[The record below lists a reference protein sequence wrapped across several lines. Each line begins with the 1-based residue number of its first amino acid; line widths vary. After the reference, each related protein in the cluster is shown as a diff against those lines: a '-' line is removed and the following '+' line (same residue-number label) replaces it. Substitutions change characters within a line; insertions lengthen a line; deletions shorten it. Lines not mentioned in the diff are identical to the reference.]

1 MVRKIFISSVQR
13 ELSAERKAIV
23 DLVSDNPQLARFF
36 STFAFEFDVPASD
49 KRTDEVYLAE
59 LAVSDLYVGIIG
71 SDYGGLTSDGVS
83 ATESEYDE
91 ATRLGIPRFIF
102 VKGSSDK
109 MRDPRERNFLRK
121 VSPGLIRV
129 RFENTEELLA
139 ALTESLDRYLA
150 ENKVAYAGLTY
161 EEEPV
166 GKWEEL
172 DEDKIR
178 WFIRTAR
185 EKRGFPFPVD
195 APVEKVLKHLKMVT
209 DGVPNRAAML
219 CFGKDAHLYATSPGV
234 KCILWYGKERRK
246 PAGSYKWFEGNL
258 FEVSDK
264 AIEFIKEKLDLRI
277 GGHTLGAQS
286 DDTFEIDEKVVAEMV
301 NNGIAHRDYTSS
313 ATVQVEL
320 FRDRLT
326 VFSPGPMHR
335 DMRFEM
341 LAEDHQSYATNPII
355 AHALFYVKYIEEI
368 GSGTVDMFDLCKA
381 TGLRPP
387 TFDIDARH
395 FTVTV
400 YRPEFDEHGNR
411 IPATG
416 EEVGVKT
423 AEVGVK
429 NPEVKVKGGEVKV
442 KTITNGSEPI
452 TNLVEVGPKPQEVGP
467 YPEQIGQK
475 AITKAKEPITN
486 IAEPITKT
494 QEPITIC
501 WCPENE
507 NALSGSRKDL
517 RERAKVIWEHLV
529 KNPNLTVRELS
540 LMLRYSLAATQG
552 AINALKEC
560 GLLVKIG
567 QTKGS
572 KWIVKT
578 LASDT
583 EVIG

>member
-1 MVRKIFISSVQR
+1 MVRRIFISSVQR

-23 DLVSDNPQLARFF
+23 DLVSGNPQLARFF
-36 STFAFEFDVPASD
+36 STFAFEFDVPAAD

-71 SDYGGLTSDGVS
+71 NEYGGVTPDGVS

-91 ATRLGIPRFIF
+91 ATRLGIPRFLF

-109 MRDPRERNFLRK
+109 VRDPRERNFLHK

-129 RFENTEELLA
+129 RFESTEELLA

-178 WFIRTAR
+178 WFVRTAR
-185 EKRGFPFPVD
+185 EKRGFPFPAD
-195 APVEKVLKHLKMVT
+195 APVEKVLTHLKMVT

-219 CFGKDAHLYATSPGV
+219 CFGRNAHLYATSPGV
-234 KCILWYGKERRK
+234 KCVLWYGKERRK

-264 AIEFIKEKLDLRI
+264 AIEFIKEKLNLRI

-286 DDTFEIDEKVVAEMV
+286 DDTFEIDEKIVAEMI
-301 NNGIAHRDYTSS
+301 NNGIAHRDYASS

-320 FRDRLT
+320 FKDRLT

-335 DMRFEM
+335 DMKYE
-341 LAEDHQSYATNPII
+341 LLSEDHQSYATNPII
-355 AHALFYVKYIEEI
+355 AHALFYVKYIEEL

-387 TFDIDARH
+387 IFDIDARH

-400 YRPEFDEHGNR
+400 YRPEFDEQGNR
-411 IPATG
+411 IPATVEVRVKA
-416 EEVGVKT
+416 EEVGVENPK
-423 AEVGVK
+423 VGVK
-429 NPEVKVKGGEVKV
+429 DAEGKV
-442 KTITNGSEPI
+442 KTITKAKKPI
-452 TNLVEVGPKPQEVGP
+452 TN
-467 YPEQIGQK
+467 
-475 AITKAKEPITN
+475 T
-486 IAEPITKT
+486 AEPITKT
-494 QEPITIC
+494 QEPITIR
-501 WCPENE
+501 WCLENE
-507 NALSGSRKDL
+507 KALSGSRKDL
-517 RERAKVIWEHLV
+517 RERAKVIWENLV
-529 KNPNLTVRELS
+529 KNPDLTVRELS

-572 KWIVKT
+572 KWVVKS
-578 LASDT
+578 LAKD
-583 EVIG
+583 EGVIG

>member
-1 MVRKIFISSVQR
+1 MAYRIFISSVQR
-13 ELSAERKAIV
+13 EFAKERKAV
-23 DLVSDNPQLARFF
+23 CALVSGNPQLARFF
-36 STFAFEFDVPASD
+36 STFAFEFDVPAAD

-59 LAVSDLYVGIIG
+59 LAVSDLYVAIIG
-71 SDYGGLTSDGVS
+71 DEYGGTTADGVS

-91 ATRLGIPRFIF
+91 ATRLGIPRFVF
-102 VKGSSDK
+102 VKGSSDNG
-109 MRDPRERNFLRK
+109 RDPRELAFLRK

-129 RFENTEELLA
+129 RFESEEKLLA
-139 ALTESLDRYLA
+139 ATTESLDRFLA
-150 ENKVAYAGLTY
+150 ENKVAYSGLTY

-166 GKWEEL
+166 GKWEDL
-172 DEDKIR
+172 DGSKIR
-178 WFIRTAR
+178 WFVKTAR

-195 APVEKVLKHLKMVT
+195 APVEKVLKHLRMVT

-286 DDTFEIDEKVVAEMV
+286 DDTFEIDEKVVAEMI

-335 DMRFEM
+335 DMKFEM
-341 LAEDHQSYATNPII
+341 LSEDHQSYATNPII

-368 GSGTVDMFDLCKA
+368 GSGTVDMFDLCKT

-387 TFDIDARH
+387 EFDIDARH

-411 IPATG
+411 ISASG
-416 EEVGVKT
+416 EEVRVKAAEVGVKNPEVGVKT
-423 AEVGVK
+423 AEVG
-429 NPEVKVKGGEVKV
+429 
-442 KTITNGSEPI
+442 
-452 TNLVEVGPKPQEVGP
+452 P
-467 YPEQIGQK
+467 YPEQIGPK
-475 AITKAKEPITN
+475 AITKARKAITN
-486 IAEPITKT
+486 TAEPITIT
-494 QEPITIC
+494 HEPITIS

-507 NALSGSRKDL
+507 KALSGSRKDL
-517 RERAKVIWEHLV
+517 RERAKVIWEHLAE
-529 KNPNLTVRELS
+529 NPDLTVRELS
-540 LMLRYSLAATQG
+540 FRLRYSLAATQG

-572 KWIVKT
+572 KWVVKT
-578 LASDT
+578 LAGDS
-583 EVIG
+583 EVTP

>member
-1 MVRKIFISSVQR
+1 M
-13 ELSAERKAIV
+13 

-71 SDYGGLTSDGVS
+71 NDYGGLTSDGVS

-109 MRDPRERNFLRK
+109 MRDPYERNFLRK

-178 WFIRTAR
+178 WFVRTAR

-387 TFDIDARH
+387 AFDIDARH

-416 EEVGVKT
+416 EEVRVKDAEVGVKT
-423 AEVGVK
+423 AEVSTKPQEVGVK
-429 NPEVKVKGGEVKV
+429 ATEA
-442 KTITNGSEPI
+442 S
-452 TNLVEVGPKPQEVGP
+452 PKPQEVGP

-475 AITKAKEPITN
+475 AITKTKEPITN

-529 KNPNLTVRELS
+529 KNPDLTVRELS

>member
-1 MVRKIFISSVQR
+1 M
-13 ELSAERKAIV
+13 

-36 STFAFEFDVPASD
+36 PTFAFEFDVPASD

-71 SDYGGLTSDGVS
+71 NDYGGLTSDGVS

-109 MRDPRERNFLRK
+109 IRDPRERNFLRK

-178 WFIRTAR
+178 WFVRTAR

-264 AIEFIKEKLDLRI
+264 VIEFIKEKLDLRI

-341 LAEDHQSYATNPII
+341 LAEAHQSYATNPII

-387 TFDIDARH
+387 VFDIDARH

-411 IPATG
+411 IPVTG
-416 EEVGVKT
+416 EEVGVKDAEVGVKT
-423 AEVGVK
+423 AEVRTK
-429 NPEVKVKGGEVKV
+429 AQ
-442 KTITNGSEPI
+442 
-452 TNLVEVGPKPQEVGP
+452 EVGVYPEQNGPKATEVGP

-529 KNPNLTVRELS
+529 KNPDLTVRELS

>member
-1 MVRKIFISSVQR
+1 MWI
-13 ELSAERKAIV
+13 LY
-23 DLVSDNPQLARFF
+23 PQLTRFF

-71 SDYGGLTSDGVS
+71 NDYGGLTSDGVS

-150 ENKVAYAGLTY
+150 ENKVAYAGFTY

-178 WFIRTAR
+178 WFVRTAR

-341 LAEDHQSYATNPII
+341 LAEAHQSYATNPII

-381 TGLRPP
+381 MDLRPP
-387 TFDIDARH
+387 VFDIDA
-395 FTVTV
+395 
-400 YRPEFDEHGNR
+400 
-411 IPATG
+411 

-429 NPEVKVKGGEVKV
+429 
-442 KTITNGSEPI
+442 T
-452 TNLVEVGPKPQEVGP
+452 VEVSTKQQEVGVYPEQIGPKATEVGP

-529 KNPNLTVRELS
+529 KNPDLTVRELS

>member
-1 MVRKIFISSVQR
+1 M
-13 ELSAERKAIV
+13 

-36 STFAFEFDVPASD
+36 STFAFKFDVPASD

-71 SDYGGLTSDGVS
+71 NDYGGLTSDGVS

-150 ENKVAYAGLTY
+150 ENKVVYAGLTY

-178 WFIRTAR
+178 WFVRTAR

-341 LAEDHQSYATNPII
+341 LAEAHQSYATNPII

-387 TFDIDARH
+387 AFDIDARH

-416 EEVGVKT
+416 EEVSTKPQ
-423 AEVGVK
+423 EVGVK
-429 NPEVKVKGGEVKV
+429 ATEA
-442 KTITNGSEPI
+442 S
-452 TNLVEVGPKPQEVGP
+452 PKPQEVGP

-529 KNPNLTVRELS
+529 KNPDLTVRELS

>member
-1 MVRKIFISSVQR
+1 M
-13 ELSAERKAIV
+13 

-71 SDYGGLTSDGVS
+71 NDYGGLTSDGVS

-121 VSPGLIRV
+121 VSPGVIRV

-150 ENKVAYAGLTY
+150 ENKVAYAGFTY

-178 WFIRTAR
+178 WFVRTAR

-326 VFSPGPMHR
+326 VFSPRPMHR

-387 TFDIDARH
+387 AFDIDARH

-416 EEVGVKT
+416 EEVGVNT

-429 NPEVKVKGGEVKV
+429 
-442 KTITNGSEPI
+442 T
-452 TNLVEVGPKPQEVGP
+452 VEVSTKPQEVGVKATKASPKPQEVGP

-529 KNPNLTVRELS
+529 KNPDLTVRELS

>member
-1 MVRKIFISSVQR
+1 M
-13 ELSAERKAIV
+13 

-71 SDYGGLTSDGVS
+71 NDYGGLTSDGVS

-150 ENKVAYAGLTY
+150 ENKVAYAGFTY

-178 WFIRTAR
+178 WFVRTAR

-219 CFGKDAHLYATSPGV
+219 CFGKNAHLYATSPGV

-416 EEVGVKT
+416 EEVSVKT

-429 NPEVKVKGGEVKV
+429 TLEVSTK
-442 KTITNGSEPI
+442 PQ
-452 TNLVEVGPKPQEVGP
+452 EVGVKATEASPKPQEVGP

-529 KNPNLTVRELS
+529 KNPDLTVRELS

>member
-1 MVRKIFISSVQR
+1 M
-13 ELSAERKAIV
+13 

-71 SDYGGLTSDGVS
+71 NDYGGLTSDGVS

-150 ENKVAYAGLTY
+150 ENKVVYAGLTY

-178 WFIRTAR
+178 WFVRTAR

-429 NPEVKVKGGEVKV
+429 TTEA
-442 KTITNGSEPI
+442 S
-452 TNLVEVGPKPQEVGP
+452 PKPQEVGP

-529 KNPNLTVRELS
+529 KNPDLTVRELS

>member
-1 MVRKIFISSVQR
+1 MVRRIFISSVQR

-23 DLVSDNPQLARFF
+23 DLVSGNPQLARFF
-36 STFAFEFDVPASD
+36 STFAFEFDVPAAD

-71 SDYGGLTSDGVS
+71 NEYGGVTPDGVS

-91 ATRLGIPRFIF
+91 ATRLGIPRFLF

-109 MRDPRERNFLRK
+109 VRDPRERNFLHK

-129 RFENTEELLA
+129 RFESTEELLA

-178 WFIRTAR
+178 WFVRTAR
-185 EKRGFPFPVD
+185 EKRGFPSPAD
-195 APVEKVLKHLKMVT
+195 APVGKVLTHLKMVT

-219 CFGKDAHLYATSPGV
+219 CFGRNAHLYATSPGV
-234 KCILWYGKERRK
+234 KCVLWYGKERRK

-264 AIEFIKEKLDLRI
+264 AIEFIKEKLNLRI

-286 DDTFEIDEKVVAEMV
+286 DDTFEIDEKIVAEMI
-301 NNGIAHRDYTSS
+301 NNGIAHRDYASS

-320 FRDRLT
+320 FKDRLT

-335 DMRFEM
+335 DMKYE
-341 LAEDHQSYATNPII
+341 LLSEDHQSYATNPII
-355 AHALFYVKYIEEI
+355 AHALFYVKYIEEL

-387 TFDIDARH
+387 IFDIDARH

-400 YRPEFDEHGNR
+400 YRPEFDEQGNR
-411 IPATG
+411 IPATI
-416 EEVGVKT
+416 EEVRVKAAEVSTKT
-423 AEVGVK
+423 AEVS
-429 NPEVKVKGGEVKV
+429 
-442 KTITNGSEPI
+442 T
-452 TNLVEVGPKPQEVGP
+452 KPQEVGP
-467 YPEQIGQK
+467 YPEQIGPK
-475 AITKAKEPITN
+475 KSEVGVESPKVGVESPKVGVESPEVGVESPKVGVESPEVDVEIDFDTLLAANRKGFRVTCR
-486 IAEPITKT
+486 
-494 QEPITIC
+494 TI
-501 WCPENE
+501 WQTLE
-507 NALSGSRKDL
+507 A
-517 RERAKVIWEHLV
+517 
-529 KNPNLTVRELS
+529 NPNLTQMEL
-540 LMLRYSLAATQG
+540 ATALKMPASSVQS
-552 AINALKEC
+552 ACNALKEV
-560 GLLVKIG
+560 GLLKREGARKNGKWVTCKV
-567 QTKGS
+567 S
-572 KWIVKT
+572 KR
-578 LASDT
+578 
-583 EVIG
+583 

>member
-1 MVRKIFISSVQR
+1 M
-13 ELSAERKAIV
+13 

-71 SDYGGLTSDGVS
+71 NDYGGLTSDGVS

-129 RFENTEELLA
+129 RFKNTEELLA

-178 WFIRTAR
+178 WFVRTAR

-264 AIEFIKEKLDLRI
+264 TIEFIKEKLDLRI

-381 TGLRPP
+381 MDLRPP
-387 TFDIDARH
+387 VFDIDARH

-416 EEVGVKT
+416 EAVGVKT

-429 NPEVKVKGGEVKV
+429 MAEVSPKPQEVGV
-442 KTITNGSEPI
+442 KTTEAS
-452 TNLVEVGPKPQEVGP
+452 PKPQEVGP

-529 KNPNLTVRELS
+529 KNPDLTVRELS

>member
-23 DLVSDNPQLARFF
+23 DLVSGNPQLARFF

-71 SDYGGLTSDGVS
+71 NDYGGLTSDGVS
-83 ATESEYDE
+83 ATESECDE

-150 ENKVAYAGLTY
+150 ENKVVYAGLTY

-178 WFIRTAR
+178 WFVRTAR

-264 AIEFIKEKLDLRI
+264 TIEFIKEKLDLRI

-341 LAEDHQSYATNPII
+341 LAEAHQSYATNPII

-381 TGLRPP
+381 MDLRPP
-387 TFDIDARH
+387 VFDIDARH

-416 EEVGVKT
+416 EEVNTKPQ
-423 AEVGVK
+423 EVGVK
-429 NPEVKVKGGEVKV
+429 ATEA
-442 KTITNGSEPI
+442 S
-452 TNLVEVGPKPQEVGP
+452 PKPQEVGP

-475 AITKAKEPITN
+475 AITKAKEPITNIAEPITKTQEPITN

-529 KNPNLTVRELS
+529 KNPDLTVRELS

>member
-1 MVRKIFISSVQR
+1 MVRRIFISSVQR

-23 DLVSDNPQLARFF
+23 DLVSGNPQLARFF
-36 STFAFEFDVPASD
+36 STFAFEFDVPAAD

-71 SDYGGLTSDGVS
+71 NEYGGVTPDGVS

-91 ATRLGIPRFIF
+91 ATRLGIPRFLF
-102 VKGSSDK
+102 VKGSADK
-109 MRDPRERNFLRK
+109 VRDPRERNFLHK

-129 RFENTEELLA
+129 RFESTAELLA

-178 WFIRTAR
+178 WFVRTAR
-185 EKRGFPFPVD
+185 EKRGFPFPAD
-195 APVEKVLKHLKMVT
+195 APVEKVLTHLKMVT

-219 CFGKDAHLYATSPGV
+219 CFGRNAHLYATSPGV
-234 KCILWYGKERRK
+234 KCVLWYGKERRK

-264 AIEFIKEKLDLRI
+264 AIEFIKEKLNLRI
-277 GGHTLGAQS
+277 GGQTLGAQS
-286 DDTFEIDEKVVAEMV
+286 DDTFEIDEKIVAEMI
-301 NNGIAHRDYTSS
+301 NNGIAHRDYASS

-320 FRDRLT
+320 FKDRLT

-335 DMRFEM
+335 DMKYE
-341 LAEDHQSYATNPII
+341 LLSEDHQSYATNPII
-355 AHALFYVKYIEEI
+355 AHALFYVKYIEEL

-387 TFDIDARH
+387 IFDIDARH

-400 YRPEFDEHGNR
+400 YRPEFDEQGNR
-411 IPATG
+411 IPAAVD
-416 EEVGVKT
+416 EVKVKAAEVRVKI

-429 NPEVKVKGGEVKV
+429 NPEVKANGGEVKV
-442 KTITNGSEPI
+442 KTITNSLVPI

-467 YPEQIGQK
+467 YPEQITPK
-475 AITKAKEPITN
+475 PDFE
-486 IAEPITKT
+486 IAMK
-494 QEPITIC
+494 
-501 WCPENE
+501 
-507 NALSGSRKDL
+507 GYRKDL
-517 RERAKVIWEHLV
+517 RETCGRIWSCLAA
-529 KNPNLTVRELS
+529 NINLTQREIAVQLQISESSVLS
-540 LMLRYSLAATQG
+540 AM
-552 AINALKEC
+552 NALQEV
-560 GLLVKIG
+560 GLLKREG
-567 QTKGS
+567 YGKGR
-572 KWIVKT
+572 KWIVKSSIEESKVD
-578 LASDT
+578 A
-583 EVIG
+583 

>member
-71 SDYGGLTSDGVS
+71 NDYGGLTSDGVS

-178 WFIRTAR
+178 WFVRTAR

-381 TGLRPP
+381 MDLRPP
-387 TFDIDARH
+387 VFDIDARH

-429 NPEVKVKGGEVKV
+429 TVEVSV
-442 KTITNGSEPI
+442 KTA
-452 TNLVEVGPKPQEVGP
+452 EVSTKPQEVGP

-529 KNPNLTVRELS
+529 KNPDLTVRELL

-578 LASDT
+578 LASDA

>member
-1 MVRKIFISSVQR
+1 M
-13 ELSAERKAIV
+13 

-71 SDYGGLTSDGVS
+71 NDYGGLTSDGVS

-178 WFIRTAR
+178 WFVRTAR

-387 TFDIDARH
+387 AFDIDARH

-416 EEVGVKT
+416 EEVGVKA

-429 NPEVKVKGGEVKV
+429 
-442 KTITNGSEPI
+442 T
-452 TNLVEVGPKPQEVGP
+452 VEVSTKPQEVGVKATEASPKPQEVGP

-475 AITKAKEPITN
+475 AITKTKEPITN

-529 KNPNLTVRELS
+529 KNPDLTVRELS

>member
-1 MVRKIFISSVQR
+1 M
-13 ELSAERKAIV
+13 

-71 SDYGGLTSDGVS
+71 NDYGGLTSDGVS

-178 WFIRTAR
+178 WFVRTAR

-381 TGLRPP
+381 MDLRPP
-387 TFDIDARH
+387 VFDIDARH

-429 NPEVKVKGGEVKV
+429 TTEA
-442 KTITNGSEPI
+442 S
-452 TNLVEVGPKPQEVGP
+452 PKPQEVGP

-529 KNPNLTVRELS
+529 KNPDLTVRELL

>member
-1 MVRKIFISSVQR
+1 MVRRIFISSVQR

-23 DLVSDNPQLARFF
+23 DIVSGNPQLARFF
-36 STFAFEFDVPASD
+36 STFAFEFDVPAAD

-71 SDYGGLTSDGVS
+71 NEYGGVTPDGVS

-91 ATRLGIPRFIF
+91 ATRLGIPRFLF

-109 MRDPRERNFLRK
+109 GRDPRERNFLHK

-129 RFENTEELLA
+129 RFESTAELLA

-178 WFIRTAR
+178 WFVRTAR
-185 EKRGFPFPVD
+185 EKRGFPFPAD
-195 APVEKVLKHLKMVT
+195 APVEKVLTHLKMVT

-219 CFGKDAHLYATSPGV
+219 CFGRNAHLYATSPGV
-234 KCILWYGKERRK
+234 KCVLWYGKERRK

-264 AIEFIKEKLDLRI
+264 AIEFIKEKLNLRI

-286 DDTFEIDEKVVAEMV
+286 DDTFEIDEKIVAEMI
-301 NNGIAHRDYTSS
+301 NNGIAHRDYASS

-320 FRDRLT
+320 FKDRLT

-335 DMRFEM
+335 DMKYE
-341 LAEDHQSYATNPII
+341 LLSEDHQSYATNPII
-355 AHALFYVKYIEEI
+355 AHALFYVKYIEEL

-387 TFDIDARH
+387 IFDVDARH

-400 YRPEFDEHGNR
+400 YRPEFDEQGNR
-411 IPATG
+411 IPAAVDEVKVKAADVG
-416 EEVGVKT
+416 VKIEEVGVKT
-423 AEVGVK
+423 AEVRTK
-429 NPEVKVKGGEVKV
+429 A
-442 KTITNGSEPI
+442 
-452 TNLVEVGPKPQEVGP
+452 QEVGP
-467 YPEQIGQK
+467 YPEQIGPK
-475 AITKAKEPITN
+475 KSEVGVESPKVGVESPKVGV
-486 IAEPITKT
+486 ES
-494 QEPITIC
+494 
-501 WCPENE
+501 PEVGVEIDFDTLLAAN
-507 NALSGSRKDL
+507 RKDF
-517 RERAKVIWEHLV
+517 RITCRVIWQTLEA
-529 KNPNLTVRELS
+529 NPNLTQME
-540 LMLRYSLAATQG
+540 LAAALKMPASSVQS
-552 AINALKEC
+552 ACNALKEV
-560 GLLVKIG
+560 GLLKREG
-567 QTKGS
+567 ARKNG
-572 KWIVKT
+572 KWITCKVSKR
-578 LASDT
+578 
-583 EVIG
+583 

>member
-13 ELSAERKAIV
+13 ELSTERKAIV
-23 DLVSDNPQLARFF
+23 DLVSGNPQLARFF

-71 SDYGGLTSDGVS
+71 NDYGGLTSDGVS

-129 RFENTEELLA
+129 RFKNTEELLA

-178 WFIRTAR
+178 WFVRTAR
-185 EKRGFPFPVD
+185 EKRGFPFPED
-195 APVEKVLKHLKMVT
+195 APVEKVLKHLKMMT

-368 GSGTVDMFDLCKA
+368 GSGTVDMFDLCRA

-387 TFDIDARH
+387 VFDIDARH

-400 YRPEFDEHGNR
+400 YRPEFDENGNR

-416 EEVGVKT
+416 EEVRVKT

-452 TNLVEVGPKPQEVGP
+452 TNLVEAGPKPQEISP
-467 YPEQIGQK
+467 YLEQISPK
-475 AITKAKEPITN
+475 PDFE
-486 IAEPITKT
+486 IAMK
-494 QEPITIC
+494 
-501 WCPENE
+501 
-507 NALSGSRKDL
+507 GYRKDL
-517 RERAKVIWEHLV
+517 RETCGRIW
-529 KNPNLTVRELS
+529 S
-540 LMLRYSLAATQG
+540 CLAANIDLTQREI
-552 AINALKEC
+552 AVQLQISESSVLSAMNALQEV
-560 GLLVKIG
+560 GLLKREG
-567 QTKGS
+567 YGKGR
-572 KWIVKT
+572 KWIVKF
-578 LASDT
+578 SVEEP

>member
-71 SDYGGLTSDGVS
+71 NDYGGLTSDGVS

-178 WFIRTAR
+178 WFVRTAR

-400 YRPEFDEHGNR
+400 YRPEFDENGNR

-423 AEVGVK
+423 AEVRTK
-429 NPEVKVKGGEVKV
+429 AQ
-442 KTITNGSEPI
+442 
-452 TNLVEVGPKPQEVGP
+452 EVGVYPEQNGPKATEVGP

-529 KNPNLTVRELS
+529 KNPDLTVRELS

>member
-13 ELSAERKAIV
+13 EFSTERKAIV
-23 DLVSDNPQLARFF
+23 DLVSGNPQLARFF

-71 SDYGGLTSDGVS
+71 NDYGGLTSDGVS

-129 RFENTEELLA
+129 RFKNTEELLA

-178 WFIRTAR
+178 WFVRTAR
-185 EKRGFPFPVD
+185 EKRGFPFPED

-209 DGVPNRAAML
+209 DGMPNRAAML

-335 DMRFEM
+335 DMRFEI

-368 GSGTVDMFDLCKA
+368 GSGTVDMFDLCRA

-387 TFDIDARH
+387 VFDIDARH

-400 YRPEFDEHGNR
+400 YRPEFDENGNR

-416 EEVGVKT
+416 EEVRVKT

-452 TNLVEVGPKPQEVGP
+452 TNLVEAGPKPQEISP
-467 YPEQIGQK
+467 YLEQISPK
-475 AITKAKEPITN
+475 PDFE
-486 IAEPITKT
+486 IAMK
-494 QEPITIC
+494 
-501 WCPENE
+501 
-507 NALSGSRKDL
+507 GYRKDL
-517 RERAKVIWEHLV
+517 RETCGRIW
-529 KNPNLTVRELS
+529 S
-540 LMLRYSLAATQG
+540 CLAANIDLTQREI
-552 AINALKEC
+552 AVQLQISESSVLSAMNALQEV
-560 GLLVKIG
+560 GLLKREG
-567 QTKGS
+567 YGKGR
-572 KWIVKT
+572 KWIVKF
-578 LASDT
+578 SVEEP

>member
-1 MVRKIFISSVQR
+1 MVRRIFISSVQR
-13 ELSAERKAIV
+13 ELSAERRAVV
-23 DLVSDNPQLARFF
+23 DLVSGNPQLARFF
-36 STFAFEFDVPASD
+36 STFAFEFDVPAAD

-71 SDYGGLTSDGVS
+71 NEYGGVTPDGVS

-91 ATRLGIPRFIF
+91 ATRLGIPRFLF

-109 MRDPRERNFLRK
+109 VRDPRERNFLHK

-129 RFENTEELLA
+129 RFESTEELLA

-178 WFIRTAR
+178 WFVRTAR
-185 EKRGFPFPVD
+185 EKRGFPFPAD
-195 APVEKVLKHLKMVT
+195 APVEKVLTHLKMVT

-219 CFGKDAHLYATSPGV
+219 CFGRNAHLYATSPGV
-234 KCILWYGKERRK
+234 KCVLWYGKERRK

-264 AIEFIKEKLDLRI
+264 AIEFIKEKLNLRI

-286 DDTFEIDEKVVAEMV
+286 DDTFEIDEKIVAEMI
-301 NNGIAHRDYTSS
+301 NNGIAHRDYASS

-320 FRDRLT
+320 FKDRLT

-335 DMRFEM
+335 DMKYE
-341 LAEDHQSYATNPII
+341 LLSEDHQSYATNPII
-355 AHALFYVKYIEEI
+355 AHALFYVKYIEEL

-387 TFDIDARH
+387 IFDIDARH

-400 YRPEFDEHGNR
+400 YRPEFDEQGNR
-411 IPATG
+411 IPATV
-416 EEVGVKT
+416 EVRVKAAEVSTKT
-423 AEVGVK
+423 AEVS
-429 NPEVKVKGGEVKV
+429 
-442 KTITNGSEPI
+442 T
-452 TNLVEVGPKPQEVGP
+452 KPQEVGP
-467 YPEQIGQK
+467 YPEQIGPK
-475 AITKAKEPITN
+475 KSEVGVESPKVGVESPKVGVESPEVGVEIDFDTLLAANRKGFRVTCR
-486 IAEPITKT
+486 
-494 QEPITIC
+494 TI
-501 WCPENE
+501 WQTLE
-507 NALSGSRKDL
+507 A
-517 RERAKVIWEHLV
+517 
-529 KNPNLTVRELS
+529 NPNLTQMEL
-540 LMLRYSLAATQG
+540 ATALKMPASSVQS
-552 AINALKEC
+552 ACNALKEV
-560 GLLVKIG
+560 GLLKREGARKNGKWVTCKV
-567 QTKGS
+567 S
-572 KWIVKT
+572 KR
-578 LASDT
+578 
-583 EVIG
+583 

>member
-1 MVRKIFISSVQR
+1 M
-13 ELSAERKAIV
+13 

-71 SDYGGLTSDGVS
+71 NDYGGLTSDGVS

-150 ENKVAYAGLTY
+150 ENKVVYAGFTY

-178 WFIRTAR
+178 WFVRTAR

-416 EEVGVKT
+416 EEVSVKT

-429 NPEVKVKGGEVKV
+429 TAEVRTKAQ
-442 KTITNGSEPI
+442 
-452 TNLVEVGPKPQEVGP
+452 EVGVYPEQIGPKATEVGP

-529 KNPNLTVRELS
+529 KNPDLTVRELS

-578 LASDT
+578 LANDT

>member
-13 ELSAERKAIV
+13 ELSTERKAIV
-23 DLVSDNPQLARFF
+23 DLVSGNPQLARFF

-71 SDYGGLTSDGVS
+71 NDYGGLTSAGVS

-129 RFENTEELLA
+129 RFKNTEELLA

-178 WFIRTAR
+178 WFVRTAR
-185 EKRGFPFPVD
+185 EKRGFPFPED

-368 GSGTVDMFDLCKA
+368 GSGTVDMFDLCRA

-387 TFDIDARH
+387 VFDIDARH

-400 YRPEFDEHGNR
+400 YRPEFDENGNR

-452 TNLVEVGPKPQEVGP
+452 TNLVEAGPKPQEISP
-467 YPEQIGQK
+467 YLEQISPK
-475 AITKAKEPITN
+475 PDFE
-486 IAEPITKT
+486 IAMK
-494 QEPITIC
+494 
-501 WCPENE
+501 
-507 NALSGSRKDL
+507 GYRKDL
-517 RERAKVIWEHLV
+517 RETCGRIW
-529 KNPNLTVRELS
+529 S
-540 LMLRYSLAATQG
+540 CLAANIDLTQREI
-552 AINALKEC
+552 AVQLQISESSVLSAMNALQEV
-560 GLLVKIG
+560 GLLKREG
-567 QTKGS
+567 YGKGR
-572 KWIVKT
+572 KWIVKF
-578 LASDT
+578 SVEGP

>member
-1 MVRKIFISSVQR
+1 MAYRIFISSVQR
-13 ELSAERKAIV
+13 AFAKERKAV
-23 DLVSDNPQLARFF
+23 CDLVSGNPQLARYF
-36 STFAFEFDVPASD
+36 STFAFEFDVPAAD

-59 LAVSDLYVGIIG
+59 LAVSDLYVAIIG
-71 SDYGGLTSDGVS
+71 DEYGGTTADGVS

-91 ATRLGIPRFIF
+91 ATRLGIPRFVF

-109 MRDPRERNFLRK
+109 GRDPREFAFLRK

-129 RFENTEELLA
+129 RFESSEELLA
-139 ALTESLDRYLA
+139 ALTESLDRFLA
-150 ENKVAYAGLTY
+150 ENKVTYSGLTY

-166 GKWEEL
+166 GKWEDL
-172 DEDKIR
+172 DDDKIR
-178 WFIRTAR
+178 WFVRTAR

-195 APVEKVLKHLKMVT
+195 APVEKVLKHLRMVT

-286 DDTFEIDEKVVAEMV
+286 DDTFEIDEKVVAEMI

-320 FRDRLT
+320 YRDRLT

-335 DMRFEM
+335 DMKFEM
-341 LAEDHQSYATNPII
+341 LSEDHQSYATNPII

-387 TFDIDARH
+387 EFDIDARH

-411 IPATG
+411 IPAAG
-416 EEVGVKT
+416 E
-423 AEVGVK
+423 
-429 NPEVKVKGGEVKV
+429 
-442 KTITNGSEPI
+442 
-452 TNLVEVGPKPQEVGP
+452 EVGP
-467 YPEQIGQK
+467 YPEQSVQK
-475 AITKAKEPITN
+475 RRKSVHIQNRSAQNHRKSVHIQNKSVLKRR
-486 IAEPITKT
+486 K
-494 QEPITIC
+494 
-501 WCPENE
+501 
-507 NALSGSRKDL
+507 SGRSQ
-517 RERAKVIWEHLV
+517 I
-529 KNPNLTVRELS
+529 LTP
-540 LMLRYSLAATQG
+540 
-552 AINALKEC
+552 
-560 GLLVKIG
+560 
-567 QTKGS
+567 
-572 KWIVKT
+572 
-578 LASDT
+578 
-583 EVIG
+583 

>member
-1 MVRKIFISSVQR
+1 M
-13 ELSAERKAIV
+13 

-71 SDYGGLTSDGVS
+71 NDYGGLTSDGVS

-178 WFIRTAR
+178 WFVRTAR

-341 LAEDHQSYATNPII
+341 LAEAHQSYATNPII

-381 TGLRPP
+381 MDLRPP
-387 TFDIDARH
+387 VFDIDARH

-416 EEVGVKT
+416 EEVSVKAAEVGVKT
-423 AEVGVK
+423 AEVRTKAQEVGVK
-429 NPEVKVKGGEVKV
+429 ATEA
-442 KTITNGSEPI
+442 S
-452 TNLVEVGPKPQEVGP
+452 PKPQEVGP

-529 KNPNLTVRELS
+529 KNPDLTVRELS

>member
-71 SDYGGLTSDGVS
+71 NDYGGLTSDGVS

-178 WFIRTAR
+178 WFVRTAR

-326 VFSPGPMHR
+326 VFSPRPMHR

-387 TFDIDARH
+387 AFDIDARH

-416 EEVGVKT
+416 EEVGVNT

-429 NPEVKVKGGEVKV
+429 
-442 KTITNGSEPI
+442 T
-452 TNLVEVGPKPQEVGP
+452 VEVSTKPQEVGVKATKASPKPQEVGP

-529 KNPNLTVRELS
+529 KNPDLTVRELS

>member
-1 MVRKIFISSVQR
+1 M
-13 ELSAERKAIV
+13 

-71 SDYGGLTSDGVS
+71 NDYGGLTSDGVS

-91 ATRLGIPRFIF
+91 ATRLGISRFIF

-109 MRDPRERNFLRK
+109 MRDPCERNFLRK

-150 ENKVAYAGLTY
+150 ENKVAYAGFTY

-178 WFIRTAR
+178 WFVRTAR

-264 AIEFIKEKLDLRI
+264 TIEFIKEKLDLRI

-387 TFDIDARH
+387 VFDIDARH

-416 EEVGVKT
+416 EEVRVKDAEVGVKT

-429 NPEVKVKGGEVKV
+429 
-442 KTITNGSEPI
+442 T
-452 TNLVEVGPKPQEVGP
+452 VEVSTKPQEVGVKATEASPKPQEVGP

-494 QEPITIC
+494 QEHITIC

-529 KNPNLTVRELS
+529 KNPDLTVRELS

>member
-1 MVRKIFISSVQR
+1 M
-13 ELSAERKAIV
+13 

-71 SDYGGLTSDGVS
+71 NDYGGLTSDGVS

-129 RFENTEELLA
+129 RFKNTEELLA

-178 WFIRTAR
+178 WFVRTAR

-326 VFSPGPMHR
+326 VFSPGPMHK

-381 TGLRPP
+381 MDLRPP
-387 TFDIDARH
+387 VFDIDARH

-416 EEVGVKT
+416 EEVSVKT

-429 NPEVKVKGGEVKV
+429 
-442 KTITNGSEPI
+442 T
-452 TNLVEVGPKPQEVGP
+452 VEVSTKPQEVGVKATKASPKPQEVGP

-494 QEPITIC
+494 QGPITIC

-529 KNPNLTVRELS
+529 KNPDLTVRELS

>member
-1 MVRKIFISSVQR
+1 M
-13 ELSAERKAIV
+13 

-71 SDYGGLTSDGVS
+71 NDYGGLTSDGVS

-150 ENKVAYAGLTY
+150 ENKVVYAGLTY

-178 WFIRTAR
+178 WFVRTAR

-264 AIEFIKEKLDLRI
+264 TIEFIKEKLDLRI

-429 NPEVKVKGGEVKV
+429 TTEA
-442 KTITNGSEPI
+442 S
-452 TNLVEVGPKPQEVGP
+452 PKPQEVGP

-475 AITKAKEPITN
+475 AITKTKEPITN

-529 KNPNLTVRELS
+529 KNPDLTVRELS
-540 LMLRYSLAATQG
+540 LMLKYSLAATQG

>member
-1 MVRKIFISSVQR
+1 M
-13 ELSAERKAIV
+13 

-71 SDYGGLTSDGVS
+71 NDYGGLTSDGVS

-91 ATRLGIPRFIF
+91 ATRLGISRFIF

-150 ENKVAYAGLTY
+150 ENKVVYAGLTY

-178 WFIRTAR
+178 WFVRTAR

-195 APVEKVLKHLKMVT
+195 APLEKVLKHLKMVT

-264 AIEFIKEKLDLRI
+264 TIEFIKEKLDLRI

-416 EEVGVKT
+416 EEVGVKA

-429 NPEVKVKGGEVKV
+429 TAEVRTKAQ
-442 KTITNGSEPI
+442 
-452 TNLVEVGPKPQEVGP
+452 EVGVYPEQNGPKATEVGP

-529 KNPNLTVRELS
+529 KNPDLTVRELS
-540 LMLRYSLAATQG
+540 LILRYSLAATQG

>member
-1 MVRKIFISSVQR
+1 M
-13 ELSAERKAIV
+13 

-71 SDYGGLTSDGVS
+71 NDYGGLTSDGVS

-178 WFIRTAR
+178 WFVRTAR

-387 TFDIDARH
+387 AFDIDARH

-416 EEVGVKT
+416 EEVRVKDAEVGVKT
-423 AEVGVK
+423 AEVSTKPQEVGVK
-429 NPEVKVKGGEVKV
+429 ATEA
-442 KTITNGSEPI
+442 S
-452 TNLVEVGPKPQEVGP
+452 PKPQEVGP

-475 AITKAKEPITN
+475 AITKTKEPITN

-529 KNPNLTVRELS
+529 KNPDLTVRELS